1 MKKKYGLLL
10 VLVIILGQFVFA
22 DDDLEKQ
29 YELLEELDEL
39 LENLDEEHQDYSDQI
54 NQAIKDIRA
63 LESNIRDTEAEIL
76 VLDGKIDDN
85 KGMIAVASIELE
97 AAKVAL
103 NNTNEL
109 LNERIRVM
117 YKNGSV
123 GYFEVLLESKNFEDL
138 LVRVDMLQRIVHS
151 DTDLILQMEEDQRN
165 VEIKKADLET
175 EQENLIALQNEMDTQ
190 KKKLENQVLI
200 VAKEKELNENNQAYV
215 EVQIDEINEDA
226 NKISE
231 YIKEIES
238 REKFVGGVMSWPTP
252 ENKQITSFFGMR
264 LHPILGINKMHTG
277 IDISANTGSSV
288 LSALEGTVIWS
299 NWLGSYGKCIM
310 VDHGGGITTVYAH
323 LSTFEVSKGDQVN
336 QNQLLARSGNTGNS
350 TGPHLHF
357 EVRVDGEYVNPL
369 DGWVGA
375 AGQ

>member
-1 MKKKYGLLL
+1 MNKKYWLLL
-10 VLVIILGQFVFA
+10 ILVIVLGQFVFA

-29 YELLEELDEL
+29 YELLEELDDL

-63 LESNIRDTEAEIL
+63 LEGNIRNTEAEII

-165 VEIKKADLET
+165 VEVKKADLET
-175 EQENLIALQNEMDTQ
+175 EQENLIALQNEMDAQ
-190 KKKLENQVLI
+190 RKKLENQVLI
-200 VAKEKELNENNQAYV
+200 VAKEKELNEKNQAYV

-238 REKFVGGVMSWPTP
+238 REQFVGGSMSWPTP

-264 LHPILGINKMHTG
+264 LHPILGVNKMHTG

-299 NWLGSYGKCIM
+299 NWLGSYGKCVM

-357 EVRVDGEYVNPL
+357 EVRVDGEYVDPL